1 MKSIFEG
8 TAVALVTPFDK
19 GEIDYGGVKTLI
31 ERNITLG
38 AKALVI
44 LATTGEG
51 STISEKEREK
61 FIKFCIK
68 INANRAKIVVGTG
81 NNNFEK
87 CFDLTK
93 QAKRLGADGALVVTP
108 YYNKTTQKGLV
119 EYYQKLA
126 QLKFPM
132 IMYNVP
138 ARTGLMLEID
148 TIKKILKTNDYIFGI
163 KESTTDIERI
173 KKLFKVCKGQ
183 IPVYSGEDGLN
194 YLFYCLGGQGSISVT
209 ANVYPDLVQEI
220 YLNAKKGNYC
230 DALEL
235 QEKLD
240 VVNEALFYETNPIPV
255 KYYMSLM
262 GLIKSEVRMP
272 LTTLT
277 SKNEKR
283 IKTVYK
289 TFSNLK

>member
-148 TIKKILKTNDYIFGI
+148 TIKKILKTNDYILGI

-220 YLNAKKGNYC
+220 YLDAKKGNYC